1 MFGCAG
7 MVLSNRE
14 RAFFTASR
22 PAGFI
27 LFARNCENPQ
37 QIRTLVSE
45 LREAVN
51 DPAAPVLID
60 QEGGRVARLKP
71 PQWRKAPPMA
81 VFGKL
86 AMKSPGDAIEA
97 ARLNARM
104 LAAELQDLG
113 ITVDCAPVLDLTF
126 PGAHD
131 IIGDRALHTDPQAVG
146 LLGRAVCEGLL
157 EGGVLPV
164 IKHIP
169 GHGRALAD
177 SHHELPVVDTRHS
190 ELSETDFIPFRM
202 LSDMPIAM
210 TAHVT
215 YAQVDP
221 HNPATTSATVINDVI
236 RDEIGFNGLL
246 LSDDLSMKALAGSL
260 EDRAAASIEAGCDVV
275 LHCNGELSEME
286 RIAGVV
292 GPMSDDALERYE
304 RAEGM
309 RDMMPAELDM
319 ARATGRLNDLLH
331 TVGNPEALLE
341 AAAGPAVGEA

>member
-7 MVLSNRE
+7 PVLSERE
-14 RAFFTASR
+14 RAFFAASR

-27 LFARNCENPQ
+27 LFARNCDTPQ
-37 QIRTLVSE
+37 QIRTLVGD

-51 DPAAPVLID
+51 DPASPVLID

-71 PQWRKAPPMA
+71 PQWRNAPPMA
-81 VFGKL
+81 LFGKL
-86 AMKSPGDAIEA
+86 AMKSPGDAVEA

-104 LAAELQDLG
+104 LAAELQALG
-113 ITVDCAPVLDLTF
+113 ITVNCAPVLDLTH

-131 IIGDRALHTDPQAVG
+131 IIGDRALHTDPHAVG

-177 SHHELPVVDTRHS
+177 SHHELPTVGARHS
-190 ELSETDFIPFRM
+190 ELSESDFIPFRM
-202 LSDMPIAM
+202 LSDMPMAM

-215 YAQVDP
+215 FGRIDP
-221 HNPATTSATVINDVI
+221 DNPATTSATVIEDVI

-246 LSDDLSMKALAGSL
+246 LSDDLSMKALEGSL
-260 EDRAAASIEAGCDVV
+260 EDRATASIQAGCDVV
-275 LHCNGELSEME
+275 LHCNGNLAEME
-286 RIAGVV
+286 QIAGAV
-292 GPMSDDALERYE
+292 GEMSDVALERYE
-304 RAEGM
+304 RAEAM

-319 ARATGRLNDLLH
+319 ARAGVRLNDLLA
-331 TVGNPEALLE
+331 TVGTPEAWLE